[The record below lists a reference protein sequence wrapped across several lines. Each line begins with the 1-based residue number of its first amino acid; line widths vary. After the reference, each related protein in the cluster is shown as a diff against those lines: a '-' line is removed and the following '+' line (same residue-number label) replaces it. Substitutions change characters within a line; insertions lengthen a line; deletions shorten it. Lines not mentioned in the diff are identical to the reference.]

1 MYPEGA
7 DLSKIPA
14 LDPPPGIM
22 PNFLDP
28 VSRAN
33 ITVIPCAGIVAVMIL
48 FVFLRMYTKIY
59 ITHSTGWD
67 DCKTKLLDSM
77 FAFVDKDPED
87 ICILVTVSQTIVKLR
102 DG

>member
-1 MYPEGA
+1 MDLSLYPEGA

-14 LDPPPGIM
+14 LDPPPGITS
-22 PNFLDP
+22 NFLDP
-28 VSRAN
+28 VNRAN

-67 DCKTKLLDSM
+67 DCKITLLDPM
-77 FAFVDKDPED
+77 LIF
-87 ICILVTVSQTIVKLR
+87 IN
-102 DG
+102 